1 MNFIYTAA
9 AMFLFWLALSGQFTG
24 LLLASGAAAAVFVAA
39 LARGGSGRHSPQSVP
54 EALRPAGPA
63 LPGPTFL
70 LRLAAYLPWL
80 CWQIVL
86 SSLDVAYRVLH
97 PARPID
103 PRVIKI
109 KNPCRTP
116 LGTALLANSITLTPG
131 TVTLE
136 VGPAE
141 LVVHSLSAESA
152 ASLQAGGMQRRV
164 LRVEGD
170 SRV

>member
-1 MNFIYTAA
+1 MRFLYTAA

-24 LLLASGAAAAVFVAA
+24 LLLGSGAAAALFVAA
-39 LARGGSGRHSPQSVP
+39 LGRG
-54 EALRPAGPA
+54 GPA
-63 LPGPTFL
+63 LPGPAFL

-80 CWQIVL
+80 FWQILL

-131 TVTLE
+131 TVTLDA
-136 VGPAE
+136 GPAE
-141 LVVHSLSAESA
+141 LVVHSVSEEA
-152 ASLQAGGMQRRV
+152 ADALQAGEMQRRV
-164 LRVEGD
+164 LLVEGGPD
-170 SRV
+170 V